1 MRDAFAGTGGQLTFV
16 QAAAFGRDRH
26 SLFAAGIPQWT
37 PAVDKFFQGER
48 LVLRDGLLP
57 LPPLPTLTIPANLSS
72 SGREAFEKY
81 RAVAPHK
88 AFAAS
93 PGGS

>member
-16 QAAAFGRDRH
+16 QAAAFGRDGH

-48 LVLRDGLLP
+48 LFCATDCFRC
-57 LPPLPTLTIPANLSS
+57 
-72 SGREAFEKY
+72 R
-81 RAVAPHK
+81 RCPH
-88 AFAAS
+88 
-93 PGGS
+93 

>member
-16 QAAAFGRDRH
+16 QAAAFGRDGH

-48 LVLRDGLLP
+48 VLRDGLLP
-57 LPPLPTLTIPANLSS
+57 LPPLPTLTMPANLSS
-72 SGREAFEKY
+72 SGRGRSKNIA
-81 RAVAPHK
+81 RSPPHK